1 MRDAI
6 VRDILEFEL
15 HVPLSAFALTVRGEV
30 GPGVTAV
37 LGPSGSGKTTLLRCL
52 AGLVRPESGWLRF
65 RGRELFSSANGVF
78 VPPEH
83 RNVGYVP
90 QQYGLFPRLNVFAN
104 VEYGLKARRVPT
116 RQRQKRVQGMLERM
130 GIEHLAARMPG
141 SLSGGE
147 AQRVAL
153 ARALVLEPDYLLLD
167 EPLAALDPETR
178 KQIRDF
184 LRSVLKDAGCPVLCV
199 THDWEDVRYLA
210 DQVMVMREGR
220 IVTQGSTDAVRQSAL
235 LENR

>member
-1 MRDAI
+1 M
-6 VRDILEFEL
+6 
-15 HVPLSAFALTVRGEV
+15 
-30 GPGVTAV
+30 
-37 LGPSGSGKTTLLRCL
+37 
-52 AGLVRPESGWLRF
+52 
-65 RGRELFSSANGVF
+65 
-78 VPPEH
+78 
-83 RNVGYVP
+83 
-90 QQYGLFPRLNVFAN
+90 
-104 VEYGLKARRVPT
+104 
-116 RQRQKRVQGMLERM
+116 MERM

-199 THDWEDVRYLA
+199 THDWEDVRHLA
-210 DQVMVMREGR
+210 DQVMVLREGR
-220 IVTQGSTDAVRQSAL
+220 IVTQGSTDAVLQSAF

>member
-6 VRDILEFEL
+6 VRDILEFDF
-15 HVPLSAFALTVRGEV
+15 HIPLSTFALTVQGEV
-30 GPGVTAV
+30 GPGVIAV
-37 LGPSGSGKTTLLRCL
+37 LGPSGSGKTTFLRCL
-52 AGLVRPESGWLRF
+52 AGLVRPAAGWLRF
-65 RGRELFSSANGVF
+65 RGQALFSSSSGVF

-116 RQRQKRVQGMLERM
+116 RQRQQRVRDMLERM
-130 GIEHLAARMPG
+130 GIEHLASRMPG

-178 KQIRDF
+178 QQIRDF
-184 LRSVLKDAGCPVLCV
+184 LRSVLKAAGCPVLCV
-199 THDWEDVRYLA
+199 THDLDDVRHLA
-210 DQVMVMREGR
+210 DQVMVLREGR
-220 IVTQGSTDAVRQSAL
+220 IVIQGSTDVVLQSAL